1 MWNLPVAKQIAR
13 ALEPLKPYW
22 SEDPIKMN
30 NIPALKEY
38 GASTTIPVCAS
49 ETMGPRSAFRD
60 LLEAQATSVVML
72 DLGWC
77 GGLSEARKIA
87 AMAEA
92 YQRPIAPHDCTG
104 PVVLVASLH
113 LSLHAPN
120 TLFQEVVRA
129 FLAGYYRE
137 LVTELP
143 VVTQGYAAPMTGA
156 GLGTKLLPGLTQRPD
171 AIIRR
176 SDLT

>member
-1 MWNLPVAKQIAR
+1 
-13 ALEPLKPYW
+13 
-22 SEDPIKMN
+22 MN
-30 NIPALKEY
+30 NIPALRDY
-38 GASTTIPVCAS
+38 AASTKIPVCAS

-77 GGLSEARKIA
+77 GGISEARKIA
-87 AMAEA
+87 AMAET
-92 YQRPIAPHDCTG
+92 YNRPIAPHDCTG
-104 PVVLVASLH
+104 PVVLAASLH

-129 FLAGYYRE
+129 FLAGYYQE
-137 LVTELP
+137 LVTDLP
-143 VVTQGYAAPMTGA
+143 VVSNGFAAPMTGP
-156 GLGTKLLPGLTQRPD
+156 GLGTKLQPGLFTRPD

-176 SDLT
+176 SDLA